1 MGSKR
6 KSRAFL
12 AAGGRSQDCWKLT
25 EMIKGQGWMGGEEG
39 RSNRGEAGREGVE
52 GGGYCTMGWG
62 FEVRQAW
69 TQVPG
74 WVP

>member
-1 MGSKR
+1 
-6 KSRAFL
+6 
-12 AAGGRSQDCWKLT
+12 
-25 EMIKGQGWMGGEEG
+25 MGGEVG
-39 RSNRGEAGREGVE
+39 RSNRGEAGSEAVG

-69 TQVPG
+69 TQVSG

>member
-1 MGSKR
+1 MVGEV
-6 KSRAFL
+6 
-12 AAGGRSQDCWKLT
+12 GRSK
-25 EMIKGQGWMGGEEG
+25 
-39 RSNRGEAGREGVE
+39 RGEAGSEAVG

-69 TQVPG
+69 TQVSG